1 MNSQGNQARYDMT
14 DLQQALSDRR
24 PHRAARSHTFQTL
37 AGCALA
43 LLAVAIWSGWLVITR
58 LAVTS
63 TLTAE
68 DLAALRF
75 GSSAL
80 ILLPVVWRRGF
91 AMDRLGW
98 RGLVLMVICAGAP
111 YVLLASHGL
120 VLATAAE
127 AGVLIPGTIPL
138 FVALISAF
146 TLRERVGWIA
156 RVGLGLIVAGIAV
169 IVAPALLQAVGW
181 QLAGYAICLLS
192 ATMWAVYTIEARRAG
207 VDALHAT
214 AIIMVVSGVLF
225 LPIYLLLPDQ
235 RLWEASASEVWL
247 QLLYQG
253 PLTGIVALLVYTQ
266 AVAML
271 GATRASSFTALLPL
285 SAMLLAIPVVGEW
298 PDLRT
303 AIGAISAAL
312 GVLLATAFARR

>member
-1 MNSQGNQARYDMT
+1 MT
-14 DLQQALSDRR
+14 QLQSELSGAGSNDAGES
-24 PHRAARSHTFQTL
+24 RAVRTL

-43 LLAVAIWSGWLVITR
+43 LVAVAIWSGWLVITR

-80 ILLPVVWRRGF
+80 ILLPVVWRRGL
-91 AMDRLGW
+91 ALDRFGW
-98 RGLVLMVICAGAP
+98 RGLALIVICAGAP

-120 VLATAAE
+120 ALATAAE

-138 FVALISAF
+138 FVAVLSAL
-146 TLRERVGWIA
+146 TARERIGRTA
-156 RVGLGLIVAGIAV
+156 RIGLYFIMTGIAV
-169 IVAPALLQAVGW
+169 IVVPALLQAAGW
-181 QLAGYAICLLS
+181 QLAGYAICLIS
-192 ATMWAVYTIEARRAG
+192 AVLWAAYTIEARRAG
-207 VDALHAT
+207 VEALHAT
-214 AIIMVVSGVLF
+214 AIIMVISGALF
-225 LPIYLLLPDQ
+225 LPIYLFLPGQ
-235 RLWEASASEVWL
+235 RLWDAGAQEIWV
-247 QLLYQG
+247 QLIYQG
-253 PLTGIVALLVYTQ
+253 PLTGIVALLVYTR
-266 AVAML
+266 AVAIL

-303 AIGAISAAL
+303 AIGALLAAL
-312 GVLLATAFARR
+312 GVLMATASARG